1 MTTETL
7 TVKGMTCGHCVQAV
21 KDEVGAIDGVQ
32 DVQVDLDSGRVVV
45 VAEAPIAAER
55 YAAAVDEAGYEV
67 VP

>member
-45 VAEAPIAAER
+45 VAEAPIAPEL